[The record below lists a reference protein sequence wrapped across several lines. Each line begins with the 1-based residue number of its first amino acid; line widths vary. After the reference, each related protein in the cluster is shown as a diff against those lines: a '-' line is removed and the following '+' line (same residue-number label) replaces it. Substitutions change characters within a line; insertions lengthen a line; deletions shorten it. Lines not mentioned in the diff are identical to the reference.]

1 VAVPDIVGLAI
12 ITLWA
17 GMYCIAAIAWLAAFS
32 YLIRILRYRKP
43 GVALWTARLAYF
55 PQNIVFR
62 PELLTETGLLCRRR
76 FGISAFVFLGALIG
90 GLTLGALMRYL
101 P

>member
-1 VAVPDIVGLAI
+1 MAVPDIVGLVI
-12 ITLWA
+12 VTLWA
-17 GMYCIAAIAWLAAFS
+17 GMYCVAAIAWLAAFS
-32 YLIRILRYRKP
+32 YLIRIVRYRKP

-55 PQNIVFR
+55 PPNIVFR

-76 FGISAFVFLGALIG
+76 FGISAAVFLAALLA
-90 GLTLGALMRYL
+90 GLAIGALMRHL

>member
-1 VAVPDIVGLAI
+1 VVVPDIVGLAI
-12 ITLWA
+12 VTLWA
-17 GMYCIAAIAWLAAFS
+17 GMYCVAAIAWLAAFS

-43 GVALWTARLAYF
+43 GIPLWTARLAYF
-55 PQNIVFR
+55 PPNIVFR

-76 FGISAFVFLGALIG
+76 FGISAAVFLGALVG
-90 GLTLGALMRYL
+90 GLTLGALMRVL